1 MTAAQPLPELN
12 KWIPDREIQAGECV
26 EQFME
31 RQQTTAFIVLRNDSL
46 LYERYFNAGTPEQ
59 ARIVFSVT
67 KAITATLT
75 AIAIEEGRL
84 RLEQPV
90 ADFLPAFAKNGR
102 EKLQIQHLMNMLAG
116 LKWNDYKSLWLLGNL
131 YYTGNQERFVCA
143 NAHQQHQVGTHFSYQ
158 SIATQIL
165 GVCLEKAV
173 EQPLARYLSKKLWQ
187 PVGMKYNA
195 YWTLDNK
202 KNRQARTF
210 GGLAL
215 TAPDMA
221 RFGQLMAQRG
231 KWNGQQVVPLWFVED
246 LETRSS
252 TQWFGYQYS
261 YWRNGYEEADFV
273 KKKHYWAAGYKG
285 QYIYIAPEENIV
297 VVRIG
302 KSDDSHWAHNIG
314 RLVHLLDRGK
324 NDLTH
329 PELDYSAQFAGVYC
343 NEKGD
348 SVYIK
353 ALPDLPQQ
361 PKRWRWRHNL
371 RAFEGRKPLEILA
384 QFDGISIGFKRRHQ
398 QTRLYYDLKDKQ
410 VVGFYHNSW
419 PTTNLHYYKKI
430 R

>member
-1 MTAAQPLPELN
+1 MNLTRVFCFLSCCFLWSSCTVGKLVWHFRPNVSDHNKRIFACDTVRGCGNCPLQTASATPDQHPLHTPSWVMTAAQPLPELN

-231 KWNGQQVVPLWFVED
+231 KWNGQQVVPLH
-246 LETRSS
+246 T
-252 TQWFGYQYS
+252 
-261 YWRNGYEEADFV
+261 
-273 KKKHYWAAGYKG
+273 
-285 QYIYIAPEENIV
+285 V
-297 VVRIG
+297 V
-302 KSDDSHWAHNIG
+302 W
-314 RLVHLLDRGK
+314 
-324 NDLTH
+324 
-329 PELDYSAQFAGVYC
+329 
-343 NEKGD
+343 
-348 SVYIK
+348 
-353 ALPDLPQQ
+353 LPIQL
-361 PKRWRWRHNL
+361 
-371 RAFEGRKPLEILA
+371 LA
-384 QFDGISIGFKRRHQ
+384 QWLRR
-398 QTRLYYDLKDKQ
+398 
-410 VVGFYHNSW
+410 G
-419 PTTNLHYYKKI
+419 
-430 R
+430 